1 MTSTIIAMGGTA
13 YRTYRKFVVVRSLYK
28 FILQSIIIRLDFTI
42 AYYVVCVLYVC
53 VIVCGVDSIFSY

>member
-1 MTSTIIAMGGTA
+1 MGGTA